1 MPGAFH
7 VRDRLAKAALVV
19 LAALAPLALAAS
31 CSTAPVPA
39 PDSES
44 GRTPGCAHGLDDC
57 GGACV
62 DVQSNPQ
69 NCGMCGTVCAPGL
82 FCSLGACSDSCA
94 ATLTPCGAA
103 CVNLQSDVLNCGTC
117 GMQCGAG
124 ETCSNG
130 TCACTGQVCAGL
142 CVDVLTNGSH
152 CGGCGIV
159 CAGGQTCS
167 GGVCS
172 GGGSGGSGSG
182 GSAGTG
188 GSDAGTGSGYQIGA
202 MCFPACSNATSDPDD
217 AGVSDGYGYESGRSC
232 IVPGSAPT
240 MGAARCEPPP
250 VVTPD
255 SGILPGDGFYIGGM
269 CHPRCASDA
278 TDPDDMG
285 ARDGWGYEMGRSCIV
300 VGSAP
305 SMGVPTCVPPALP
318 TGDGWLVDMK
328 CVPACAHPEWVEDA
342 QGYGYEAQQSCVV
355 TGSTAAMQNARCMV
369 MPRTDLPPPGN
380 GFQNGETCFP
390 PCSAN
395 ATEVDADGY
404 GWEANRTCIVPASKG
419 AVQGVPCVPPPS
431 TVTGDCPRTLSCPV
445 VNSVTLTCGCTW
457 VDGLA
462 ERKAAIMETAG
473 ATQYFLAS
481 AMMETANLTADYPL
495 GDNKIGDAF
504 NAGIAKQNWGMV
516 RRCHPAWNSQ
526 TQAQSMTS
534 AAMNSSLALDIQV
547 YTECRNMFGNDWWSG
562 HRNGYNNLGTNTQ
575 DIQEFKGA
583 MDWTNTQLTGHL
595 TDDVRFWVMI
605 QAI

>member
-1 MPGAFH
+1 MTGAFH
-7 VRDRLAKAALVV
+7 VRDRWMKATLVV
-19 LAALAPLALAAS
+19 LAALAPLGAAAS
-31 CSTAPVPA
+31 CSTPPDSA

-44 GRTPGCAHGLDDC
+44 GQDPGCTLGLDDC

-62 DVQSNPQ
+62 DVRSNPE
-69 NCGMCGTVCAPGL
+69 NCGSCGTVCAPGL
-82 FCSLGACSDSCA
+82 FCSLGACSGSCA
-94 ATLTPCGAA
+94 STLTPCGAA
-103 CVNLQSDVLNCGTC
+103 CVNLTSDVLNCGTC
-117 GMQCGAG
+117 GMQCGSG
-124 ETCSNG
+124 QTCSNG
-130 TCACTGQVCAGL
+130 TCTCTGQVCAGL

-159 CAGGQTCS
+159 CAGGLTCS
-167 GGVCS
+167 GGIC
-172 GGGSGGSGSG
+172 SGGSGSG

-188 GSDAGTGSGYQIGA
+188 GSDGGIGSGYQIGA
-202 MCFPACSNATSDPDD
+202 MCFPACANAASDPDD

-232 IVPGSAPT
+232 IVPGSSPT
-240 MGAARCEPPP
+240 MGAARCEPVP
-250 VVTPD
+250 VMTPD
-255 SGILPGDGFYIGGM
+255 SGIPPGDGFYIGGM

-285 ARDGWGYEMGRSCIV
+285 VRDGWGYEMGRSCIV

-318 TGDGWLVDMK
+318 TGDGWLVDMT
-328 CVPACAHPEWVEDA
+328 CVPACTHPEWVEDA
-342 QGYGYEAQQSCVV
+342 QGYGYEAQQTCVV
-355 TGSTAAMQNARCMV
+355 TGSVAAMQNARCTV
-369 MPRTDLPPPGN
+369 MPRTDLPPPGS

-395 ATEVDADGY
+395 AMDVNADGY

-419 AVQGVPCVPPPS
+419 AVQGVPCVPPPN
-431 TVTGDCPRTLSCPV
+431 TVTGECPRTLSCPV
-445 VNSVTLTCGCTW
+445 VGSVTLACGCTW

-462 ERKAAIMETAG
+462 ERKAVIMGTAG
-473 ATQYFLAS
+473 ATPYFLAS
-481 AMMETANLTADYPL
+481 AMMETANLMADYPL
-495 GDNKIGDAF
+495 GDNKTGDAF
-504 NAGIAKQNWGMV
+504 NAGIAKQNWGMI

-526 TQAQSMTS
+526 TATQYMTS

-595 TDDVRFWVMI
+595 TDDVRFWVTI
-605 QAI
+605 RAI

>member
-1 MPGAFH
+1 
-7 VRDRLAKAALVV
+7 
-19 LAALAPLALAAS
+19 
-31 CSTAPVPA
+31 
-39 PDSES
+39 
-44 GRTPGCAHGLDDC
+44 
-57 GGACV
+57 
-62 DVQSNPQ
+62 
-69 NCGMCGTVCAPGL
+69 MCGTVCTPGL

-103 CVNLQSDVLNCGTC
+103 CVNLQSDALNCGACAAPC
-117 GMQCGAG
+117 GTGQ
-124 ETCSNG
+124 TCSNG
-130 TCACTGQVCAGL
+130 TCACTTPGQQVCGGQ
-142 CVDVLTNGSH
+142 CVDVLTNGAN
-152 CGGCGIV
+152 CGGCGIA

-167 GGVCS
+167 AGVCS
-172 GGGSGGSGSG
+172 GGGAVGSGSG
-182 GSAGTG
+182 GSAGAGGTG
-188 GSDAGTGSGYQIGA
+188 GGTGSGYQVGA
-202 MCFPACSNATSDPDD
+202 MCFPACVNASTDPDD

-250 VVTPD
+250 VMTPD
-255 SGILPGDGFYIGGM
+255 SGIPPGDGFYIGGM

-285 ARDGWGYEMGRSCIV
+285 VRDGWGYETGRSCIV

-318 TGDGWLVDMK
+318 TGDGWLVDML
-328 CVPACAHPEWVEDA
+328 CVPACTHPEWVEDP
-342 QGYGYEAQQSCVV
+342 QGYGYEAQQTCVV
-355 TGSTAAMQNARCMV
+355 TGSMAAMQNARCMV
-369 MPRTDLPPPGN
+369 MPRTDLPPPGS
-380 GFQNGETCFP
+380 GFQHGES
-390 PCSAN
+390 CSPACGTN
-395 ATEVDADGY
+395 ATEIDAN
-404 GWEANRTCIVPASKG
+404 GWGWDVTRACVVPGTKA

-445 VNSVTLTCGCTW
+445 VNGVTLTCGCTW

-462 ERKAAIMETAG
+462 ERKAVIMATAG

-481 AMMETANLTADYPL
+481 AMMETANLMADYPL
-495 GDNKIGDAF
+495 GDNKTGDAF
-504 NAGIAKQNWGMV
+504 NAGLAKQNWGMI

-526 TQAQSMTS
+526 TATQFMTS
-534 AAMNSSLALDIQV
+534 TAMNSSLALDIQV

-562 HRNGYNNLGTNTQ
+562 HRNGYNNLGTSTQ

-595 TDDVRFWVMI
+595 TDDVRFWVTI
-605 QAI
+605 RAI